1 MNPLH
6 KLLDHFARVG
16 GVLISPRK
24 TLARIVA
31 GEGTLLELVPW
42 IIFVTAAI
50 APVETGRAIL
60 MLRVD
65 LLEGLLA
72 FANVLSARMAPAL
85 AGALGAGI
93 ALYLGEMIFSS
104 APPEERLGL
113 DRSLDA
119 TSFTLVPYLFLAIAG
134 ALLSHAGIEWWF
146 MPHRAL
152 RGGPYYQFIRLA
164 VSFGWPAILWLWVA
178 RLSWR
183 RRAAADTPARA

>member
-1 MNPLH
+1 MSVFS

-16 GVLISPRK
+16 GVLISPRT

-42 IIFVTAAI
+42 IVMVTVVI

-60 MLRVD
+60 MVRVD

-93 ALYLGEMIFSS
+93 ALYLGEMMFSK
-104 APPEERLGL
+104 APREERLGL

-119 TSFTLVPYLFLAIAG
+119 TAFTLVPYLFLAVAG
-134 ALLSHAGIEWWF
+134 ALLSHAGVEWWF
-146 MPHRAL
+146 MPHRIL
-152 RGGPYYQFIRLA
+152 RGGPYYQFIRIA
-164 VSFGWPAILWLWVA
+164 VSFGWSMILWLWVA

-183 RRAAADTPARA
+183 PAGTRAPA